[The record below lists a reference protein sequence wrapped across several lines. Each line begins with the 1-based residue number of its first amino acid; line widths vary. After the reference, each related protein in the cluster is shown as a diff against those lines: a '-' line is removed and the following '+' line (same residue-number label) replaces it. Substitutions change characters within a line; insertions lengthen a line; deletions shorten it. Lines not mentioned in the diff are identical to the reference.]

1 MRILFWSAFAA
12 FLIDQASKYLVI
24 HLWELWRVREIEVL
38 PPYVNFRYGENR
50 GINFGLFGDGS
61 DTSRYILIGVA
72 LAICAGVLVWI
83 GRGKF
88 GLKERISAGLL
99 IGGALANVVDR
110 LVYGYVL
117 DFLNNSLPGW
127 NNPFVYN
134 IADVFIFAG
143 AIGLILFA
151 DDGRKTA
158 KKTAK
163 TTAKKPK

>member
-1 MRILFWSAFAA
+1 MRTLFWSAFAA
-12 FLIDQASKYLVI
+12 FLIDQASKYLVV
-24 HLWELWRVREIEVL
+24 HMWELWRVREINVL
-38 PPYVNFRYGENR
+38 PPYLNLRYGENR

-61 DTSRYILIGVA
+61 DASRYILIGLA
-72 LAICAGVLVWI
+72 LAICLGVLVWI
-83 GRGKF
+83 RRGKF
-88 GLKERISAGLL
+88 GVKERISAGLL

-151 DDGRKTA
+151 DDSRKTA
-158 KKTAK
+158 KKTG
-163 TTAKKPK
+163 KKPK

>member
-38 PPYVNFRYGENR
+38 PPYLNFRYGENR

-61 DTSRYILIGVA
+61 DASRYILIGVA
-72 LAICAGVLVWI
+72 LAICAGVLFWI

-88 GLKERISAGLL
+88 GTKERISAGLL
-99 IGGALANVVDR
+99 VGGALANVVDR

-117 DFLNNSLPGW
+117 DFLNNSLPNW

-151 DDGRKTA
+151 DDSRNTG
-158 KKTAK
+158 KKNVK
-163 TTAKKPK
+163 KTAKKPK